1 MNQQPDKFFHEK
13 LHGYQKPVSPEAWSK
28 VAGNLQKRRRD
39 IIWMRAAAA
48 IALLATVGILLY
60 PRTPD
65 PASLIAGS
73 KTPEQQAETRTPT
86 PRDTATDSQPIAHE
100 KRDSSVV
107 IPDETPTRSQ
117 TAKPRMR
124 VPKVPQVNPSAHEPK
139 IAEAVEETAETTP
152 LHIVTD
158 NAVAIVE
165 EKTADTIDNK
175 ESPQNVTII
184 FTTEEVNEKY
194 LAKNTD
200 AEATP
205 TSEETSGLRKLLDK
219 AYDLK
224 HNRDFLGELR
234 QKKNEILAMNFKND
248 KHTQND

>member
-13 LHGYQKPVSPEAWSK
+13 LHGYQKPVSPKAWSK
-28 VAGNLQKRRRD
+28 VADNLEKKRRG

-48 IALLATVGILLY
+48 VALLATAGILLY
-60 PRTPD
+60 PPTPD
-65 PASLIAGS
+65 PASLIAKS
-73 KTPEQQAETRTPT
+73 KTPEQQAETSTPT
-86 PRDTATDSQPIAHE
+86 KRDTAIDQQPIAQE
-100 KRDSSVV
+100 KRDRSVV
-107 IPDETPTRSQ
+107 IPDETPSRTQ
-117 TAKPRMR
+117 ATKPRMR
-124 VPKVPQVNPSAHEPK
+124 VPKEPQVNPSVHEPK

-152 LHIVTD
+152 LHVLAD
-158 NAVAIVE
+158 NAVAILE
-165 EKTADTIDNK
+165 EKTADTINNN

-205 TSEETSGLRKLLDK
+205 TSEETSGLKKLLDK